1 MSSLTSTHSTEADA
15 SAKSRFAPVVSEAG
29 TSVTDTTRPPAVTS
43 DPAGPTP
50 GESAPTEPAPTEPT
64 PGDQPR
70 VGVVVAS
77 TRPVRIGRQI
87 ADAVVELAVSSGVPI
102 APRIL
107 DLRDID
113 LPFLDEPT
121 PPSTGQRTL
130 THSQAWSQTI
140 GALDGIVFVT
150 AEYNGGY
157 PAPLKNAIDFL
168 KDEWADLP
176 GAIVSY
182 GGAGGVSSAAQLRT
196 VLTQL
201 RVDLADV
208 DPALRVRSRHYGEDR
223 TLVDAAEVVAGSTA
237 ALLTAWGWVAQRAG
251 ARAAAR

>member
-1 MSSLTSTHSTEADA
+1 M
-15 SAKSRFAPVVSEAG
+15 
-29 TSVTDTTRPPAVTS
+29 
-43 DPAGPTP
+43 
-50 GESAPTEPAPTEPT
+50 
-64 PGDQPR
+64 
-70 VGVVVAS
+70 GVIVAS

-87 ADAVVELAVSSGVPI
+87 ADAAVDLAASSQAPSSSRGPSSSRMPI
-102 APRIL
+102 ATEVL
-107 DLRDID
+107 DLRDIA

-130 THSQAWSQTI
+130 SHSQAWSDTI
-140 GALDGIVFVT
+140 NSLDGVVFVT

-168 KDEWADLP
+168 KDEWAELP

-182 GGAGGVSSAAQLRT
+182 GGAGGTGSAAQLRT

-208 DPALRVRSRHYGEDR
+208 SPAIRVRSRHYGEDR
-223 TLVDAAEVVAGSTA
+223 TLLDAAEVVAGSA
-237 ALLTAWGWVAQRAG
+237 DDLLTAWSWVADRAR

>member
-1 MSSLTSTHSTEADA
+1 M
-15 SAKSRFAPVVSEAG
+15 
-29 TSVTDTTRPPAVTS
+29 
-43 DPAGPTP
+43 
-50 GESAPTEPAPTEPT
+50 
-64 PGDQPR
+64 
-70 VGVVVAS
+70 GVIVAS

-87 ADAVVELAVSSGVPI
+87 ADAAVDLAASSQAPSSSRGPSSSRMPI
-102 APRIL
+102 ATEVL
-107 DLRDID
+107 DLRDIA

-130 THSQAWSQTI
+130 SHSQAWSDTI
-140 GALDGIVFVT
+140 NSLDGVVFVT

-168 KDEWADLP
+168 KDEWAELP

-182 GGAGGVSSAAQLRT
+182 GGAGGTGSATQLRT

-208 DPALRVRSRHYGEDR
+208 SPAIRVRSRHYGEDR
-223 TLVDAAEVVAGSTA
+223 TLLDAAEVVAGSA
-237 ALLTAWGWVAQRAG
+237 DDLLTAWSWVADRAR